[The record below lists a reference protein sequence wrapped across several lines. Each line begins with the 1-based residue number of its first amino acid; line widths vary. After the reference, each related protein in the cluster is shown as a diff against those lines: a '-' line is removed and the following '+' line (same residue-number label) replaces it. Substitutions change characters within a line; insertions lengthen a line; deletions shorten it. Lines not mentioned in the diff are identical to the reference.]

1 MDSASPSHGSGYKRH
16 SVESLAPAKAQ
27 QSPSLRIQQPSSGQ
41 RGCIA
46 VTAPNAG
53 GCCVPGRTGH
63 TAPHTPCTSIERET
77 HPHMPVVLL
86 CPQQNGGHTHSCGPA
101 APSWSCAVAQALAP
115 CTFQLC
121 MASLTANPED
131 QQNKLSPPSE
141 TPSRAFLRCI
151 IGSAEGNNRTSPGAT
166 GPHCQ

>member
-1 MDSASPSHGSGYKRH
+1 MDSATPSHGSGYHRQ

-27 QSPSLRIQQPSSGQ
+27 QSPSLRIRQPSSGQ
-41 RGCIA
+41 RGCIG

-77 HPHMPVVLL
+77 HAHMPVVLL
-86 CPQQNGGHTHSCGPA
+86 CPQQNGGHTHTTVALLLHPGA
-101 APSWSCAVAQALAP
+101 AQALAP

-141 TPSRAFLRCI
+141 TSSRAFLRCI
-151 IGSAEGNNRTSPGAT
+151 IGSAGGNNRTSPGAT